1 MKLKRAE
8 KNHLLQLKLN
18 VAAIANLKKNIVN
31 FMLTL
36 PNWLKCIK
44 YKAYINL

>member
-18 VAAIANLKKNIVN
+18 VAAIANFKKIYSKFHAN
-31 FMLTL
+31 FTQLVEM
-36 PNWLKCIK
+36 
-44 YKAYINL
+44 YKI

>member
-18 VAAIANLKKNIVN
+18 VAAIANLKKKYSKFHAN
-31 FMLTL
+31 FTQLVEM
-36 PNWLKCIK
+36 
-44 YKAYINL
+44 YKI